1 MDLVSVYTY
10 EDSEAV
16 EDKPRKQEGSP
27 PTLSGS
33 ANNDKQ
39 VGHDG
44 HDDAGRDDRLDT
56 TSITLG

>member
-1 MDLVSVYTY
+1 MYTY

-56 TSITLG
+56 TSITQG